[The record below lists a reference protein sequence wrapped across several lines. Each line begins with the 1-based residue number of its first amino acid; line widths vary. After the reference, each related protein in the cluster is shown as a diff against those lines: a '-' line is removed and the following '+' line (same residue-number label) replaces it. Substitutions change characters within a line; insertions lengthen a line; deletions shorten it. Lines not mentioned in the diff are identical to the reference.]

1 MRIGLIR
8 SGGLLGVPRRA
19 GLETS
24 GRPDGTEL
32 ERLARE
38 VLAAARD
45 RPPPGPGVPDAYQY
59 TLTVDDEPPVEF
71 TDPGLTGAELRLVE
85 RLLGEGA

>member
-1 MRIGLIR
+1 VGLFVF
-8 SGGLLGVPRRA
+8 LVLPRR
-19 GLETS
+19 
-24 GRPDGTEL
+24 PPPPPPPPPPGTEL